1 MLVGVTELPVIDV
14 SGPPATFAVD
24 IDRACRDDG
33 FFYVVGHGVDEGLI
47 GSLRELAAEFFAL
60 PQSEKARIS
69 MSLGGRAW
77 RGWFP
82 VGGELTSGRPDL
94 KEGVYLGS
102 ELEAGDAR
110 PLHGPNV
117 WPERPAELRAIVLEY
132 LDRVTAVGQH
142 VLEGMGLGLGLEP
155 GWFQARLTMDPLILF
170 RLFHYPPA
178 EVDEMAPWGVGE
190 HTDYGLLTLLLQDD
204 AGGLEVR
211 SRHGWTDAP
220 PIPGSFVCNI
230 GDMLDRMTGGR
241 YRSTPH
247 RAVNRSGRDR
257 YSFPL
262 FLDPGWDA
270 SVAPIALG
278 GPAPPDDATSR
289 WDGAS
294 VHDLEG
300 TYGEYLLGKVSKV
313 FPELFTEVVRDDR

>member
-1 MLVGVTELPVIDV
+1 MDGLPVIDV
-14 SGPPATFAVD
+14 SGAPSTFAAD

-33 FFYVVGHGVDEGLI
+33 FFYIVGHGVAEGLI
-47 GSLRELAAEFFAL
+47 GSLRDLAAEFFGL
-60 PQSEKARIS
+60 PDAEKAAIP
-69 MSLGGRAW
+69 MSRGGRAW

-102 ELEAGDAR
+102 EMPAGDPR
-110 PLHGPNV
+110 PLHGPNL
-117 WPERPAELRAIVLEY
+117 WPERPAGLRDVVLEY
-132 LDRVTAVGQH
+132 LDAVTATGQH
-142 VLEGMGLGLGLEP
+142 VLDGMALGLGLEQE
-155 GWFQARLTMDPLILF
+155 WFRSRLTADPLILF

-178 EVDEMAPWGVGE
+178 EVDETAPWGVGE
-190 HTDYGLLTLLLQDD
+190 HTDYGLLTMLLQD
-204 AGGLEVR
+204 ASGGLEVR
-211 SRHGWTDAP
+211 SRRGWIEAP

-247 RAVNRSGRDR
+247 RAVNRSGGDR

-262 FLDPGWDA
+262 FLDPGWGA
-270 SVAPIALG
+270 TVAPIELK
-278 GPAPPDDATSR
+278 GPAPDDDAASR

-313 FPELFTEVVRDDR
+313 FPELFTEVVKPRG